1 MSSLWATSCAS
12 AMESSEQQGRS
23 GTASPLQNSFIV
35 APMTSYPAST
45 SNAAATDESTPPDIA
60 TRTRSLTAP
69 LRNYRASSMQYRGQL
84 PNLVNDLRQCT
95 DDRIHVLRHAVL
107 PERKAQRR
115 HAELARHAHR
125 AEHVRRLHRP
135 GAAGRPR
142 RAGNAGEVEMHE
154 QSFGVGPGDRDVGDV
169 GRALGPRTVDQ
180 GVGQD
185 VEQPPL
191 QLVAQRA
198 HRGGERRLLAGRE
211 LHRPPQSDDPRHVL
225 RARPQPELLPTAV
238 DDRFDGVPVAYEQR
252 ADPLGSADLVAG
264 NGDESTADVLERD
277 RDLAERLNGVRVEG
291 DLRLATSR
299 GDPGDRLNRHDLVVD
314 PHDAH
319 DRYTGREGPLDRRLF
334 HHP

>member
-1 MSSLWATSCAS
+1 M
-12 AMESSEQQGRS
+12 
-23 GTASPLQNSFIV
+23 V

-69 LRNYRASSMQYRGQL
+69 LPNYRASSMQYRGQL

-142 RAGNAGEVEMHE
+142 RAGNGGEVEMHE

-169 GRALGPRTVDQ
+169 GRALGPRAVDH

-211 LHRPPQSDDPRHVL
+211 LHRPPPWMIAS
-225 RARPQPELLPTAV
+225 TAC
-238 DDRFDGVPVAYEQR
+238 RSRTSNAPI
-252 ADPLGSADLVAG
+252 PLGAPILWPEMV
-264 NGDESTADVLERD
+264 T
-277 RDLAERLNGVRVEG
+277 RVQP
-291 DLRLATSR
+291 TS
-299 GDPGDRLNRHDLVVD
+299 LSE
-314 PHDAH
+314 
-319 DRYTGREGPLDRRLF
+319 TGTLPS
-334 HHP
+334 